1 MVSRPNHTD
10 LAGRYLSGKLYCC
23 FHQLKYSL
31 CEQDHYKSRTGK
43 KSGLFSEA
51 LERTTHLS
59 IHTQLNKYLRG
70 SLLHHLFSLAS
81 NIYLLGSSSKR
92 FGPQ

>member
-1 MVSRPNHTD
+1 M
-10 LAGRYLSGKLYCC
+10 
-23 FHQLKYSL
+23 
-31 CEQDHYKSRTGK
+31 
-43 KSGLFSEA
+43 KSGLFSED
-51 LERTTHLS
+51 LERKSHPS
-59 IHTQLNKYLRG
+59 IHNPFHKYFRG